1 MISSAVFWL
10 KEFHIDGFRVDAV
23 ASMLYLDYSREDGQ
37 WVPNKFG
44 GKENLEA
51 VAFLQKLN
59 EVVFELFPTVMM
71 IAEEST
77 SWPMVSKPTYCG
89 GLGFNYKWNMGWM
102 NDMLS
107 YMSLDPLFRKGSH
120 DKLTFSFFMHFQK
133 TLFYPF
139 LMMKWYM
146 ANVLSSIKCRATMTK
161 TGRYSRFYGI
171 YDGTS
176 GQKAN
181 LYGYRILSV
190 Y

>member
-1 MISSAVFWL
+1 MNMPIPEKENTVIGALWYLTTEKTEVVNFLISSAVFWL

-77 SWPMVSKPTYCG
+77 SWPMVSKPY
-89 GLGFNYKWNMGWM
+89 LLWW
-102 NDMLS
+102 
-107 YMSLDPLFRKGSH
+107 P
-120 DKLTFSFFMHFQK
+120 
-133 TLFYPF
+133 
-139 LMMKWYM
+139 
-146 ANVLSSIKCRATMTK
+146 
-161 TGRYSRFYGI
+161 RF
-171 YDGTS
+171 
-176 GQKAN
+176 
-181 LYGYRILSV
+181 
-190 Y
+190 